1 MFCPCETSISVH
13 DPQPNDQPYAA
24 KLLDSVGIM
33 VGITYS
39 PKITR
44 LEVTPGKGSFG
55 VRKHH
60 LRRQLHQWKPEKVT
74 LFLLSTASF
83 NAPQPACQQ

>member
-55 VRKHH
+55 VRTAPLK
-60 LRRQLHQWKPEKVT
+60 T
-74 LFLLSTASF
+74 TTASMETRKGYF
-83 NAPQPACQQ
+83 VFIVHGFL